1 LFNRLKKIVKKM
13 EITQEKLNILYK
25 LDAEIK
31 EITDIASENLRV
43 AKDRA
48 SLNVHKLMRDGK
60 EIEVTEKIL
69 WDEVFYLGE
78 NSEAG
83 NILKKEHPQVFDLY
97 KKQNEKA
104 DELRK
109 FCITELG
116 VDYTRM
122 TIAEHIKIIEG
133 MFKML
138 LNEKK

>member
-1 LFNRLKKIVKKM
+1 M

-48 SLNVHKLMRDGK
+48 SLNVHKLIRDGK

>member
-1 LFNRLKKIVKKM
+1 M